1 MHLIHETF
9 NCDLTVLCNININ
22 YERLRLKVILCYLGG
37 KHFFLQIINS
47 YSWYNL
53 YILMWFTWNILNC
66 ILYLNIDLVK
76 SKLTTIKIDVCLK
89 KPKKWQS
96 KHQENFSLS
105 YYFKELKYWNSF
117 FMSEFLYLRIKME
130 LKNKT
135 KTYFLKF
142 FWIGPLIQHSL

>member
-1 MHLIHETF
+1 MHLIHETC

-135 KTYFLKF
+135 KTSFLKF

>member
-135 KTYFLKF
+135 KTSFLKF

>member
-1 MHLIHETF
+1 MHLIHETC

-117 FMSEFLYLRIKME
+117 LMSEFLYLRIKME

-135 KTYFLKF
+135 KTSFLKF